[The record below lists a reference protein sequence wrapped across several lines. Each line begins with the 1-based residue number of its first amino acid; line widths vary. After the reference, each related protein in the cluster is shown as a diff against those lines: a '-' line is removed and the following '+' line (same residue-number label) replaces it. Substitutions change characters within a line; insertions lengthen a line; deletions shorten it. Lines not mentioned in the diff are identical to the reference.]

1 MESSADDVRWT
12 VRRFASF
19 EMCPAD
25 LLRLRLVDISR
36 VTWCLE
42 FSADDVCS
50 NVRWERAKAD
60 GVRSGVRR
68 FASVFGL
75 QNLSTI
81 TAIVYGQKTKEKG
94 KRDLA
99 HGHKRASTQGKE
111 TYYHWLT

>member
-25 LLRLRLVDISR
+25 LLRLRLVEISR

-60 GVRSGVRR
+60 DVRSGVRR
-68 FASVFGL
+68 FASVFDL

-81 TAIVYGQKTKEKG
+81 TAIVYGQK
-94 KRDLA
+94 RPRR
-99 HGHKRASTQGKE
+99 RAKE
-111 TYYHWLT
+111 T